1 MAIAHV
7 KDEITSANS
16 ISSIALAYTGGN
28 TSGNTL
34 FAFINVYDTVLGPS
48 SFTISDTNT
57 NTWVRVQDVDGYDDA
72 NDVAAIY
79 YALNCGG
86 GANTVTVSGFT
97 ANSFATLVISEAS
110 GLDTTSAL
118 DTSGENAAS
127 SSSPTTGSVT
137 STVANTYWTSAV
149 VHDSTGNQT
158 ITESQTLV
166 REEQDQSSY
175 MPINVQYEI
184 RSSTAT
190 QAHTWTFGS
199 SKAYWAAVQV
209 HKDTSGGGP
218 ATGFMT
224 TNTGY
229 WGT

>member
-1 MAIAHV
+1 MAITHV

-16 ISSIALAYTGGN
+16 VTSIALAYTGGN

-34 FAFINVYDTVLGPS
+34 FAFINVYDTLNDPADW
-48 SFTISDTNT
+48 TISDTNT
-57 NTWVRVQDVDGYDDA
+57 NTWVRVQDVVGYNDA
-72 NDVAAIY
+72 NDNAAIY

-86 GANTVTVSGFT
+86 GANTVTVSGFNT
-97 ANSFATLVISEAS
+97 ASFATLVISEAS

-118 DTSGENAAS
+118 DTSGENAATS
-127 SSSPTTGSVT
+127 NSPTTGSVT

-149 VHDSTGNQT
+149 VHDQSGNQT
-158 ITESQTLV
+158 ITEDFTLV
-166 REEQDQSSY
+166 REEQDQSTY

-184 RSSTAT
+184 RTSTAT
-190 QAHTWTFGS
+190 QAHTWSFGS
-199 SKAYWAAVQV
+199 SKTYWAAVQV
-209 HKDTSGGGP
+209 MKDTSGAGP

-229 WGT
+229 WG